1 MSSSDD
7 EESVPQFPKPPVK
20 TNEIKTPTNVATN
33 NKKIN
38 ENKSNV
44 KSVLGFEEAK
54 SLVNWENR
62 TLKVLRSNR
71 IFGGKLKE
79 EAVDDYVNNLD
90 KYKLTEQHDPFSLY
104 LLYLTK

>member
-1 MSSSDD
+1 MSISDD

-20 TNEIKTPTNVATN
+20 TNEIKTPIVATN

-38 ENKSNV
+38 ESKSNI
-44 KSVLGFEEAK
+44 KSVLGFEEGK

-62 TLKVLRSNR
+62 ALKVLRSNK
-71 IFGGKLKE
+71 IFGGELKE

-90 KYKLTEQHDPFSLY
+90 KYKLTEKHDPFSMY
-104 LLYLTK
+104 